1 MSWYRTGTVAVTN
14 GSKIVTGAGTLW
26 TTAVNVGDAFA
37 LVDANLNPTGAWYE
51 VEAVVSNTELTLK
64 QSYAGE
70 TGSNKMYCVFNL
82 VGNMTTPSFAQRL
95 ATFFANFQTLLD
107 QPTSI
112 PTALG
117 IPIADENGNIADG
130 WISKALDEM
139 SVKADLTYVDAQL
152 ALKADASDVEDELA
166 LKANTADVT
175 ASVAGAVPTTDVA
188 VTAAANKIPKADALG
203 KIDPDY
209 LPDATLPVIATGD
222 AGKVLSVNSTEDGLE
237 YTSLPEGTLPTIAG
251 GDAGKL
257 LAVNV
262 TEDGYEWIT
271 PAAASDALNAPYE
284 AVEEHGTISVDTTIA
299 ASDGN
304 IHTLTVGGNITL
316 TLNPNCL
323 TGFCRTLTLVITNG
337 GAYTI
342 TWPASVKWAGG
353 SAPTF
358 TASGVDIVTLITVD
372 AGTTW
377 YGSAN
382 GVSYA

>member
-1 MSWYRTGTVAVTN
+1 MALS
-14 GSKIVTGAGTLW
+14 
-26 TTAVNVGDAFA
+26 TTANYSLRKHDAGDLNWDVDVN
-37 LVDANLNPTGAWYE
+37 W
-51 VEAVVSNTELTLK
+51 
-64 QSYAGE
+64 
-70 TGSNKMYCVFNL
+70 
-82 VGNMTTPSFAQRL
+82 NMTEIDKKL
-95 ATFFANFQTLLD
+95 KLLFANFLTCSTAIGTAAKTAAFSNFVLETGCLIAIKFTNGNSASGATLNVNSTGAKAI
-107 QPTSI
+107 QYNGAAI
-112 PTALG
+112 PTNAIVANGVYLLAYDGTNWALLNPVTVSDA
-117 IPIADENGNIADG
+117 ITEDETRLAPSQGT
-130 WISKALDEM
+130 
-139 SVKADLTYVDAQL
+139 VFDAL
-152 ALKADASDVEDELA
+152 ALKLDS
-166 LKANTADVT
+166 
-175 ASVAGAVPTTDVA
+175 SDVA

-203 KIDPDY
+203 KIDLGY
-209 LPDATLPVIATGD
+209 LPAATLPDIASGD
-222 AGKVLSVNSTEDGLE
+222 AGKVVIVSSTEDGFE
-237 YTSLPEGTLPTIAG
+237 YASLPEGTLPIIAE

-262 TEDGYEWIT
+262 TEDGFEWIT
-271 PAAASDALNAPYE
+271 PSAASDALNAPYE
-284 AVEEHGTISVDTTIA
+284 KVEAHGTISVATTIA

-304 IHTLTVGGNITL
+304 IHTFTVGGNITL

-358 TASGVDIVTLITVD
+358 TASGVNIVTLITVD

>member
-1 MSWYRTGTVAVTN
+1 MALSTTTNYSLRKHDAGDLNWDVDMNWNMTEIDKKLKLLFANFLTCSTAAGTAAKVVSFANFVLEAGCLIAVKFTNGNSASGATLNVNSTGAKAIQVNGAAVAVGAIIPNGVYLLVYDGTN
-14 GSKIVTGAGTLW
+14 WVI
-26 TTAVNVGDAFA
+26 
-37 LVDANLNPTGAWYE
+37 LNPAS
-51 VEAVVSNTELTLK
+51 VSD
-64 QSYAGE
+64 AIADGE
-70 TGSNKMYCVFNL
+70 TGLAPTQNAVF
-82 VGNMTTPSFAQRL
+82 
-95 ATFFANFQTLLD
+95 
-107 QPTSI
+107 
-112 PTALG
+112 
-117 IPIADENGNIADG
+117 
-130 WISKALDEM
+130 
-139 SVKADLTYVDAQL
+139 DAL
-152 ALKADASDVEDELA
+152 ALKTDS
-166 LKANTADVT
+166 
-175 ASVAGAVPTTDVA
+175 SDVA

-203 KIDPDY
+203 KIDLGY
-209 LPDATLPVIATGD
+209 LPAATLPDIALGD
-222 AGKVLSVNSTEDGLE
+222 AGKIVIVSSTEDGFE
-237 YTSLPEGTLPTIAG
+237 YTSLPEGTLPIIAE

-257 LAVNV
+257 LAVNG
-262 TEDGYEWIT
+262 TEDGYEWIA
-271 PAAASDALNAPYE
+271 PDAASDALNAPYE
-284 AVEEHGTISVDTTIA
+284 AVEEHGTILVDTTIA

-304 IHTLTVGGNITL
+304 IHTFTVGGNITL